1 MADRE
6 PESLAAVP
14 AAEAAAGATF
24 AEIRIARA
32 WNLRGDPGRATFVAE
47 AQALFG
53 LPLPLQPCTSTS
65 SAAGV
70 MLWLGPRSWLW
81 VAGAGAPA
89 PDFDGARRALNAA
102 GGALFDLSAS
112 YVAWAIRGEAAARVL
127 NRGCPLDFHPRAFA
141 PGHCAQSVF
150 GHINALFYRPD
161 ERSAYIVMVARSLA
175 ADAWDDLWS
184 AATSEGSTVAPAS
197 VFRAASSASAERP

>member
-6 PESLAAVP
+6 PESP
-14 AAEAAAGATF
+14 AAAPAPEAAAGATF

-53 LPLPLQPCTSTS
+53 LPLPLQPNTSAS

-89 PDFDGARRALNAA
+89 PDFDAARRALNAA

-112 YVAWAIRGEAAARVL
+112 YVAWTISGPEAAHVL

-141 PGHCAQSVF
+141 PGRCAQSVF

-161 ERSAYIVMVARSLA
+161 ERPAFVVMVARSLA
-175 ADAWDDLWS
+175 ADARHDLW
-184 AATSEGSTVAPAS
+184 AAALPEGPRAAPALR
-197 VFRAASSASAERP
+197 FAAVPGAGRG